1 MNDPKAPKIPT
12 QRPPSPDS
20 AHECVGLRWP
30 HMPPHCGCP
39 A

>member
-1 MNDPKAPKIPT
+1 MTQHFVNTTTPTTAPAVCLVKNG
-12 QRPPSPDS
+12 
-20 AHECVGLRWP
+20 CKNWP